1 MRFCDR
7 CGAFLQASSEGLIKC
22 PKCGHVAEADV
33 IQMKRNGKE
42 VVDPV
47 YVVGRPGKNDLP
59 VNQTCPS
66 CGHTE
71 AYRTVLTTQGE
82 HAGVKQDRSVERYRC
97 AECGHTWIRN

>member
-1 MRFCDR
+1 MKFCDQ
-7 CGAFLQASSEGLIKC
+7 CGAFLQASSEGLIC
-22 PKCGHVAEADV
+22 SKCGHVAETDV
-33 IQMKRNGKE
+33 IEVKRNGKGAVE
-42 VVDPV
+42 PV
-47 YVVGRPGKNDLP
+47 YVVDNSDRDALL

-66 CGHTE
+66 CGHAE

>member
-7 CGAFLQASSEGLIKC
+7 CGAFLQASSEGLRC
-22 PKCGHVAEADV
+22 PKCGHVAEADFIEV
-33 IQMKRNGKE
+33 RRNGKGAVE
-42 VVDPV
+42 PV
-47 YVVGRPGKNDLP
+47 YVVDKTENDAVP

-66 CGHTE
+66 CGNAE

-82 HAGVKQDRSVERYRC
+82 HAGVKQDRSVERFRC